1 MIVEDA
7 GIEIMKVYSTDFDI
21 QIKNDESPVTLAD
34 KKANIIIEKGLT
46 CIDSSIPILSE
57 EGEDISYEIRKEWDY
72 YWLVDPLDGTKDFI
86 KKNGEFTVN
95 IALMKSETPIFGI
108 VYAPVSRICFW
119 GGEGLGAWKRD
130 SNKSIKKIQVNLLLD
145 KKVKLASS
153 RSHPSDKMAKF
164 LLQFESYELCPMGS
178 SYKICLVS
186 DGSVDLYPRLGP
198 TMEWDT
204 AASHGIIKGAGGELL
219 QVNNKLPLIYNKSEL
234 VNPDFIAGSIEAILG
249 LKM

>member
-7 GIEIMKVYSTDFDI
+7 GVEIMKVYSTDFDI

-34 KKANIIIEKGLT
+34 KNANMIIEKGLT
-46 CIDSSIPILSE
+46 CINESIPILSE
-57 EGEDISYEIRKEWDY
+57 EGKNVSYDIRNEWDY

-86 KKNGEFTVN
+86 KKNDEFTVN
-95 IALMKSETPIFGI
+95 IALMKSEAPLFGI
-108 VYAPVSRICFW
+108 VYAPVTRVCYW
-119 GGEGLGAWKRD
+119 GGGSVGAWKRD
-130 SNKSIKKIQVNLLLD
+130 SEKNVAKIQVNLLLD

-153 RSHPSDKMAKF
+153 RSHPSNKMSKF
-164 LLQFESYELCPMGS
+164 LLQFENYELCPMGS

-204 AASHGIIKGAGGELL
+204 AASHAIIQGSGGELL

-234 VNPDFIAGSIEAILG
+234 VNPDFIAGSIETIHG
-249 LKM
+249 LKL